1 VKIALLIVVI
11 AVLFFVGLLTCII
24 SPRGIQSSS
33 TNEHGLLPL
42 TARTRQTKNIT
53 TFTVFWDDLVR
64 RILGRRLGEYG
75 IKREHEQ
82 ALMRLGYLTTNDF
95 VLTNQLLTVE
105 FGSNFWRMLR
115 ERYGTNRKAIWMYHN
130 NRDRIHATLP
140 AKDLAEWERIFRECA
155 ARYASNVPPVA
166 ITNATN

>member
-1 VKIALLIVVI
+1 V
-11 AVLFFVGLLTCII
+11 
-24 SPRGIQSSS
+24 
-33 TNEHGLLPL
+33 
-42 TARTRQTKNIT
+42 TRQTKNIT

-95 VLTNQLLTVE
+95 VSHESASHVE
-105 FGSNFWRMLR
+105 FGSDFWRMLR

-130 NRDRIHATLP
+130 NRDRISRHFACQRPCRVGTHLP
-140 AKDLAEWERIFRECA
+140 RMRGALRLECSTRRHHKRHELILAYVSRAFE
-155 ARYASNVPPVA
+155 
-166 ITNATN
+166 